1 MFYLLRQT
9 KFILV
14 NSQPWREG
22 KSQVTKFLSD
32 MHIFTWE
39 VQNKKDKMKRK
50 NILFFRM
57 NKHKMKK
64 KRKICITMWK
74 QQMKIVES

>member
-1 MFYLLRQT
+1 
-9 KFILV
+9 
-14 NSQPWREG
+14 
-22 KSQVTKFLSD
+22 
-32 MHIFTWE
+32 
-39 VQNKKDKMKRK
+39 MKRK

-74 QQMKIVES
+74 QQMKIVESWIIFFNLL